1 LIMEV
6 EHVIEKNINLAISFI
21 DVADVEIN
29 FDSVRDE
36 TFKDNVRKLFQE
48 LKDEPQSDSRAE
60 TFDEVNR
67 DQ

>member
-1 LIMEV
+1 MEV